1 MKVVLLAVTILC
13 SLHLPAQTFRW
24 DNDQP
29 KPQDDRS
36 EMPTTETGTAMLY
49 PDYYEGSPTA
59 LGEIFDQNEFTG
71 AHKKLPLG
79 TVVQLT
85 RLDNGLSVQI
95 RINDRGAYCDGCIVD
110 ITKTAAQ
117 ALGMIGER
125 EAEVR
130 LSVLGER
137 KGASQRNNEILAM
150 SAPSTEATDQINDRF
165 TIKGGEPALQRNRT
179 ANPPSPNSYEQVQDR
194 QVQQRAS
201 LQEETLPAAYEE
213 PQGVDCVITGEYLM
227 GPKSVQTENGISII
241 EVPFSPFSVQFGA
254 YSKRSNAERHI
265 RKLVDSGFDNVFLL
279 LEERAGEG
287 PLHRVI
293 TAPFKTLAEAK
304 SYVNDV
310 REYHDMRA
318 LVFQTRMVEIRE

>member
-1 MKVVLLAVTILC
+1 MKVVLLAVTIVC
-13 SLHLPAQTFRW
+13 SLSLPAQTFRW

-29 KPQDDRS
+29 QRQEAPS
-36 EMPTTETGTAMLY
+36 EMPSTETGMAMLY

-59 LGEIFDQNEFTG
+59 LGEIFNQNEFTG

-110 ITKTAAQ
+110 ITKAAAQ
-117 ALGMIGER
+117 ALGMQADR
-125 EAEVR
+125 QAEVR

-137 KGASQRNNEILAM
+137 KGAAEINNETLAM
-150 SAPSTEATDQINDRF
+150 RESTDQL
-165 TIKGGEPALQRNRT
+165 TVKGGEPVVQTNRT
-179 ANPPSPNSYEQVQDR
+179 TIPPTPNAYEHTQAR
-194 QVQQRAS
+194 QVSAVN
-201 LQEETLPAAYEE
+201 QEEELPAAYEE
-213 PQGVDCVITGEYLM
+213 PMEADCVIQTDYLM
-227 GPKSVQTENGISII
+227 GPKSVQTEDGISVI

-265 RKLVDSGFDNVFLL
+265 RKLVDSGFDNVFML
-279 LEERAGEG
+279 LEERDGEG

-293 TAPFKTLAEAK
+293 TAPFKTLEEAK

-318 LVFQTRMVEIRE
+318 LVFQTRMVEVRD